1 MIQITITGIDLILTT
16 GISQKSHK
24 EMLIFFRWLDANSR
38 ILFLCSHSTIG
49 RFENLINF
57 SRIRLKC
64 LLNNP
69 QILTTSPHRHCLQPD
84 PSHHISLQLSQQSL
98 IISPISGLFYFQC
111 NQQPERFC
119 GNMSQISWC
128 FCSKLSLVSQNLQS
142 APWSSSQLLPF
153 HLLTF
158 CYHPQPCSLWTGHSG
173 LLAPLEHA
181 TINLISKLVDRLFL
195 LLESSSPRYLH
206 G

>member
-1 MIQITITGIDLILTT
+1 MP
-16 GISQKSHK
+16 SKY
-24 EMLIFFRWLDANSR
+24 
-38 ILFLCSHSTIG
+38 
-49 RFENLINF
+49 
-57 SRIRLKC
+57 
-64 LLNNP
+64 P
-69 QILTTSPHRHCLQPD
+69 QILSTSHHRHCPQPE
-84 PSHHISLQLSQQSL
+84 PSHHISPQLLQKSL
-98 IISPISGLFYFQC
+98 IISGLFYFQC
-111 NQQPERFC
+111 NQQPEWFC

-158 CYHPQPCSLWTGHSG
+158 CYHPQPCSLCTGHSG
-173 LLAPLEHA
+173 LLPPLEHA

-206 G
+206 GSSLKSHFAEGPSLATLSKIFVLLYQFLSPFYVFFPCILISKFYIFYFSTFKNYLSAPTRM